1 MQRRILI
8 IEDDRDI
15 AELVKYNLEKNGYEV
30 HHQIHGRDILL
41 LVRQL
46 QPHLIILDVMLP
58 EIDGFELCKIIRRDP
73 KGQQIPILFLT
84 AKAEEFDKVL
94 GLELGADDYLTKPF
108 STRELLARIRARL
121 RRFEETTDAPV
132 VSQGTIELN
141 RAECAVRV
149 EGVLVQLS
157 ATEFK
162 LLEHFL
168 SHPNRVFSRDHLL
181 DAVWG
186 TQAFVTPR
194 TVDVHIRRLR
204 EKIEKDPETPVYLK
218 TVRGFGYK
226 FQTSEESS
234 E

>member
-1 MQRRILI
+1 MKRRILL

-30 HHQIHGRDILL
+30 HLEGHGRQILSL
-41 LVRQL
+41 LRKV
-46 QPHLIILDVMLP
+46 QPHLVLLDVMLP
-58 EIDGFELCKIIRRDP
+58 DADGFELCKEIRRDP
-73 KGQQIPILFLT
+73 MGEHVPVVFLT
-84 AKAEEFDKVL
+84 AKAEEFDRIL
-94 GLELGADDYLTKPF
+94 GLELGADDYITKPF
-108 STRELLARIRARL
+108 SPRELVARVRAHL
-121 RRFEETTDAPV
+121 RRAEKTPEPTV
-132 VSQGTIELN
+132 VTQGAITLN
-141 RAECAVRV
+141 REECAVRV
-149 EGVLVQLS
+149 AGRLVKLS

-162 LLEHFL
+162 LLEYFL

-204 EKIEKDPETPVYLK
+204 EKIERDSENPVHLK

-226 FQTSEESS
+226 FEVNET
-234 E
+234 